1 MTNFHNYI
9 DAHQDELIASL
20 QKCIQIPS
28 VYTDDGSGHPYGQ
41 PLRDCLDYMLQL
53 CRDMGFEAH
62 EMDGHV
68 GWCEYGQGE
77 EMVGVLC
84 HLDVVPAGE
93 GWDYEP
99 YAMTIVD
106 DRAYGR
112 GVTDDKGPA
121 MCCVYAMRD
130 ILDSGIS
137 LKRRIR
143 IIFGSCEETGD
154 WEDMAWYR
162 EHEELP
168 VFGITPDADF
178 PAIYGEKGILSV
190 DLAMPLVKSGLLDAA
205 AGTAVNVVPPRCA
218 VTYADEAGNPVTV
231 RTEGKPAHGS
241 TPEDGRNAISAAME
255 QLEAAGVKSPLVE
268 FYQKRIG
275 WDYNGVKMG
284 CGFEDDKSGKL
295 TLNAGVLKVRGGD
308 LVLSLNIRNPVTFTK
323 EAVLEAVTAAA
334 AEYGMTV
341 TLTEENAPVYMD
353 RNGPVISALLEVYRA
368 VTGDQVNEPT
378 VIGGGTYARAMDN
391 IVAFGPMLPGRE
403 LTEHMNNEYALV
415 EDLYLCREIYRKA
428 LEKLAGEL

>member
-1 MTNFHNYI
+1 MKAI
-9 DAHQDELIASL
+9 KEAGIPLKKSIRMILGCDEE
-20 QKCIQIPS
+20 
-28 VYTDDGSGHPYGQ
+28 SG
-41 PLRDCLDYMLQL
+41 
-53 CRDMGFEAH
+53 
-62 EMDGHV
+62 
-68 GWCEYGQGE
+68 
-77 EMVGVLC
+77 
-84 HLDVVPAGE
+84 
-93 GWDYEP
+93 
-99 YAMTIVD
+99 
-106 DRAYGR
+106 
-112 GVTDDKGPA
+112 
-121 MCCVYAMRD
+121 
-130 ILDSGIS
+130 
-137 LKRRIR
+137 
-143 IIFGSCEETGD
+143 

-178 PAIYGEKGILSV
+178 PAIYGEKGILSM

-218 VTYADEAGNPVTV
+218 VTYTSENGEAVTV

-241 TPEDGRNAISAAME
+241 TPEDGKNAISAAME
-255 QLEAAGVKSPLVE
+255 QLEASGVNSAFVE
-268 FYQKRIG
+268 FYQKYIG

-295 TLNAGVLKVRGGD
+295 TLNAGVLKVCGED

-323 EAVLEAVTAAA
+323 EDVLAPVSAAA

-341 TLTEENAPVYMD
+341 TLTEENHPIYMD
-353 RNGPVISALLEVYRA
+353 KNGPVITALLEVYRQ
-368 VTGDQVNEPT
+368 VTGDQENQPT

-391 IVAFGPMLPGRE
+391 IVAFGPMQPGRE
-403 LTEHMNNEYALV
+403 LTEHMNNEYILV

>member
-1 MTNFHNYI
+1 MRDN
-9 DAHQDELIASL
+9 QEMMCRLGELLAIE
-20 QKCIQIPS
+20 S
-28 VYTDDGSGHPYGQ
+28 VAKLGGPETAPYGAG
-41 PLRDCLDYMLQL
+41 PAAALDYMLKLCDSLGFRTKNCENQL
-53 CRDMGFEAH
+53 
-62 EMDGHV
+62 
-68 GWCEYGQGE
+68 GWAEIGE
-77 EMVGVLC
+77 GDEMVGILC

-93 GWDYEP
+93 GWDYDP
-99 YAMTIVD
+99 YAMTLVG

-121 MCCVYAMRD
+121 MCCVYAMKD
-130 ILDSGIS
+130 ILDSGVS

-143 IIFGSCEETGD
+143 IIFGLSEETGD

-178 PAIYGEKGILSV
+178 PAIYGEKGILSM
-190 DLAMPLVKSGLLDAA
+190 DLAMPLVKSGLLSAA
-205 AGTAVNVVPPRCA
+205 GGTAVNVVPPRCS
-218 VTYADEAGNPVTV
+218 VTYADANGNPVTI

-241 TPEDGRNAISAAME
+241 TPEDGKNAISAAME
-255 QLEAAGVKSPLVE
+255 RLAAVSGLNSSFVE
-268 FYQKRIG
+268 FYQKYIG

-284 CGFEDDKSGKL
+284 CGLEDDKSGKL
-295 TLNAGVLKVRGGD
+295 TLNAGVLAVKGED

-323 EAVLEAVTAAA
+323 EDVLTPISAAA

-341 TLTEENAPVYMD
+341 TLTEENHPIYMD
-353 RNGPVISALLEVYRA
+353 KNGPVITALLQVYREG
-368 VTGDQVNEPT
+368 TGDQENQPT

>member
-1 MTNFHNYI
+1 MRDN
-9 DAHQDELIASL
+9 QEMMCRLGELLAIE
-20 QKCIQIPS
+20 S
-28 VYTDDGSGHPYGQ
+28 VAKLGGPETAPYGAG
-41 PLRDCLDYMLQL
+41 PAAALDYMLKLCDSLGFRTKNCENQL
-53 CRDMGFEAH
+53 
-62 EMDGHV
+62 
-68 GWCEYGQGE
+68 GWAEIGE
-77 EMVGVLC
+77 GDEMVGILC

-99 YAMTIVD
+99 YAMTLVG

-121 MCCVYAMRD
+121 MCCVYAMKD
-130 ILDSGIS
+130 ILDSGVS

-143 IIFGSCEETGD
+143 IIFGLSEETGD

-178 PAIYGEKGILSV
+178 PAIYGEKGILSM
-190 DLAMPLVKSGLLDAA
+190 DLAMPLVKSGLLSAA
-205 AGTAVNVVPPRCA
+205 GGTAVNVVPPRCS
-218 VTYADEAGNPVTV
+218 VTYADASGNPVTI

-241 TPEDGRNAISAAME
+241 TPEDGKNAISAAME
-255 QLEAAGVKSPLVE
+255 QLAAVSGLNSSFVE
-268 FYQKRIG
+268 FYQKYIG

-284 CGFEDDKSGKL
+284 CGLEDDKSGKL
-295 TLNAGVLKVRGGD
+295 TLNAGVLAVKGED

-323 EAVLEAVTAAA
+323 EDVLTPISAAA

-341 TLTEENAPVYMD
+341 TLTEENHPIYMD
-353 RNGPVISALLEVYRA
+353 KNGPVITALLQVYREG
-368 VTGDQVNEPT
+368 TGDQENQPT

>member
-1 MTNFHNYI
+1 MRDN
-9 DAHQDELIASL
+9 QEMMCRLGELLAIE
-20 QKCIQIPS
+20 S
-28 VYTDDGSGHPYGQ
+28 VAKLGGPETAPYGAG
-41 PLRDCLDYMLQL
+41 PAAALDYMLKLCDSLGFRTKNCENQL
-53 CRDMGFEAH
+53 
-62 EMDGHV
+62 
-68 GWCEYGQGE
+68 GWAEIGE
-77 EMVGVLC
+77 GDEMVGILC

-99 YAMTIVD
+99 YAMTLVG

-121 MCCVYAMRD
+121 MCCVYAMKD
-130 ILDSGIS
+130 LLDSGVS

-143 IIFGSCEETGD
+143 IIFGLSEETGD

-178 PAIYGEKGILSV
+178 PAIYGEKGILSM
-190 DLAMPLVKSGLLDAA
+190 DLAMPLVKSGLLSAA
-205 AGTAVNVVPPRCA
+205 GGTAVNVVPPRCS
-218 VTYADEAGNPVTV
+218 VTYADASGNPVTI

-241 TPEDGRNAISAAME
+241 TPEDGKNAISAAME
-255 QLEAAGVKSPLVE
+255 QLAAVSGLNSSFVE
-268 FYQKRIG
+268 FYQKYIG

-284 CGFEDDKSGKL
+284 CGLEDDKSGKL
-295 TLNAGVLKVRGGD
+295 TLNAGVLAVKGED

-323 EAVLEAVTAAA
+323 EDVLTPISAAA

-341 TLTEENAPVYMD
+341 TLTEENHPIYMD
-353 RNGPVISALLEVYRA
+353 KNGPVITALLQVYREG
-368 VTGDQVNEPT
+368 TGDQENQPT

>member
-1 MTNFHNYI
+1 MLKLC
-9 DAHQDELIASL
+9 DSL
-20 QKCIQIPS
+20 GFRTKNCEN
-28 VYTDDGSGHPYGQ
+28 
-41 PLRDCLDYMLQL
+41 QL
-53 CRDMGFEAH
+53 
-62 EMDGHV
+62 
-68 GWCEYGQGE
+68 GWAEIGE
-77 EMVGVLC
+77 GDEMVGILC

-99 YAMTIVD
+99 YAMTLVG

-121 MCCVYAMRD
+121 MCCVYAMKD
-130 ILDSGIS
+130 LLDSGVS

-143 IIFGSCEETGD
+143 IIFGLSEETGD

-178 PAIYGEKGILSV
+178 PAIYGEKGILSM
-190 DLAMPLVKSGLLDAA
+190 DLAMPLVKSGLLSAA
-205 AGTAVNVVPPRCA
+205 GGTAVNVVPPRCS
-218 VTYADEAGNPVTV
+218 VTYADASGNPVTI

-241 TPEDGRNAISAAME
+241 TPEDGKNAISAAME
-255 QLEAAGVKSPLVE
+255 QLAAVSGLNSSFVE
-268 FYQKRIG
+268 FYQKYIG

-284 CGFEDDKSGKL
+284 CGLEDDKSGKL
-295 TLNAGVLKVRGGD
+295 TLNAGVLAVKGED

-323 EAVLEAVTAAA
+323 EDVLTPISAAA

-341 TLTEENAPVYMD
+341 TLTEENHPIYMD
-353 RNGPVISALLEVYRA
+353 KNGPVITALLQVYREG
-368 VTGDQVNEPT
+368 TGDQENQPT

>member
-1 MTNFHNYI
+1 MRDN
-9 DAHQDELIASL
+9 QEMMSRLGELLAIE
-20 QKCIQIPS
+20 S
-28 VYTDDGSGHPYGQ
+28 VAKLGGSEDVPYGAG
-41 PLRDCLDYMLQL
+41 PAAALDYMLKLCDSLGFRTKNCENQL
-53 CRDMGFEAH
+53 
-62 EMDGHV
+62 
-68 GWCEYGQGE
+68 GWAEIGE
-77 EMVGVLC
+77 GDEMVGILC

-99 YAMTIVD
+99 YAMTIVG
-106 DRAYGR
+106 DRVYGR

-121 MCCVYAMRD
+121 MCCIYAMKD
-130 ILDSGIS
+130 ILDSGVS

-178 PAIYGEKGILSV
+178 PAIYGEKGILSM
-190 DLAMPLVKSGLLDAA
+190 DLVMPLVKSGLLSAA
-205 AGTAVNVVPPRCA
+205 AGTAVNVVPPRCS
-218 VTYADEAGNPVTV
+218 VTYADASGSPVTV
-231 RTEGKPAHGS
+231 LTEGKPAHGS
-241 TPEDGRNAISAAME
+241 TPEDGKNAISAAME
-255 QLEAAGVKSPLVE
+255 QLADVSGLNSPFVE
-268 FYQKRIG
+268 FYQKYIG

-295 TLNAGVLKVRGGD
+295 TLNAGMLTVRGED

-323 EAVLEAVTAAA
+323 EDVLAPISAAA
-334 AEYGMTV
+334 AEYGMIV
-341 TLTEENAPVYMD
+341 TLTEENHPIYMD
-353 RNGPVISALLEVYRA
+353 KNGPIISALLEVYRE
-368 VTGDQVNEPT
+368 VTGDQENQPT
-378 VIGGGTYARAMDN
+378 VIGGGTYARAMEN

>member
-1 MTNFHNYI
+1 MRDN
-9 DAHQDELIASL
+9 QEMMCRLGELLAIE
-20 QKCIQIPS
+20 S
-28 VYTDDGSGHPYGQ
+28 VAKLGGPETAPYGAG
-41 PLRDCLDYMLQL
+41 PAAALDYMLKLCDSLGFRTKNCENQL
-53 CRDMGFEAH
+53 
-62 EMDGHV
+62 
-68 GWCEYGQGE
+68 GWAEIGE
-77 EMVGVLC
+77 GDEMVGILC

-99 YAMTIVD
+99 YAMTIVG

-121 MCCVYAMRD
+121 MCCVYAMKD
-130 ILDSGIS
+130 ILDSGVS

-143 IIFGSCEETGD
+143 IIFGLSEETGD

-178 PAIYGEKGILSV
+178 PAIYGEKGILSM
-190 DLAMPLVKSGLLDAA
+190 DLAMPLVKSGLLSAA
-205 AGTAVNVVPPRCA
+205 GGTAVNVVPPRCS
-218 VTYADEAGNPVTV
+218 VTYADANGNPVTI

-241 TPEDGRNAISAAME
+241 TPEDGKNAISAAME
-255 QLEAAGVKSPLVE
+255 QLAAVSGLNSSFVE
-268 FYQKRIG
+268 FYQKYIG

-284 CGFEDDKSGKL
+284 CGLEDDKSGKL
-295 TLNAGVLKVRGGD
+295 TLNAGVLAVKGED

-323 EAVLEAVTAAA
+323 EDVLTPISAAA

-341 TLTEENAPVYMD
+341 TLTEENHPIYMD
-353 RNGPVISALLEVYRA
+353 KNGPVITALLQVYRE
-368 VTGDQVNEPT
+368 VTDDQENQPT